1 MGQYTDKINQISE
14 DFKVI
19 DDGESVN
26 ALQAYNG
33 VMIISYNHGGQT
45 IEVLRDDIE
54 YQGVQYPEGHIIIEP
69 PTDPYYIKLKAKYE
83 GKPSWA
89 ERLAKW
95 HRNRKKVRNDKKLTK
110 NSGKKG

>member
-1 MGQYTDKINQISE
+1 MGQYTDKINQISK

-33 VMIISYNHGGQT
+33 VMIISYNHGGES
-45 IEVLRDDIE
+45 IEILRDNIE
-54 YQGVQYPEGHIIIEP
+54 YQGTPYPKGYMIYTA
-69 PTDPYYIKLKAKYE
+69 PTDPYYIKIKALYV

-89 ERLAKW
+89 ERIAKW
-95 HRNRKKVRNDKKLTK
+95 HRNRKKVRNDKKFAK
-110 NSGKKG
+110 KSGKKG